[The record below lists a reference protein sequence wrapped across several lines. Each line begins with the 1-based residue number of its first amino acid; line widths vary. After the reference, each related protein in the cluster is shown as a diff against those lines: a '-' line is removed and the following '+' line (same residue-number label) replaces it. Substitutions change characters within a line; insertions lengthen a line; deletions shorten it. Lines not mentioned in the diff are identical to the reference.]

1 MVLKAMKATI
11 WHNNRCSNSR
21 GALALLQQAGA
32 DIEVI
37 DYLATPPDPATL
49 RQLLDEMGI
58 PARALLRSKEPA
70 YAELGLADRLDDEA
84 ALVEAMAMHP
94 ALINR
99 PIVRTP
105 KGTALCRPPE
115 TVRTLL

>member
-1 MVLKAMKATI
+1 MKATL

-21 GALALLQQAGA
+21 GALALLQEAGA

-37 DYLATPPDPATL
+37 NYLDTPPSAAEL
-49 RQLLDEMGI
+49 RVLLKEMGL
-58 PARALLRSKEPA
+58 PARDLLRTKEA
-70 YAELGLADRLDDEA
+70 VFAELGLAEKLDDEA
-84 ALVEAMAMHP
+84 ALIDAMAAHP

-99 PIVRTP
+99 PIVRTA

-115 TVRTLL
+115 TVHSLLD

>member
-1 MVLKAMKATI
+1 MNATI

-21 GALALLQQAGA
+21 GALALLQEAGA

-49 RQLLDEMGI
+49 RQLLDEMGM
-58 PARALLRSKEPA
+58 PARDLLRSKEAA
-70 YAELGLADRLDDEA
+70 YVELGLADKLDDEA
-84 ALVEAMAMHP
+84 ALVGAMAMHP

>member
-1 MVLKAMKATI
+1 MKATI

-21 GALALLQQAGA
+21 GALALLQEAGV

-37 DYLATPPDPATL
+37 NYLDSPPTAVQL
-49 RQLLDEMGI
+49 RTLLDAMGM
-58 PARALLRSKEPA
+58 PARDLLRSKEAA
-70 YAELGLADRLDDEA
+70 YAELGLAAKLDDEV
-84 ALVEAMAMHP
+84 ALIEAMSQHP

-99 PIVRTP
+99 PIVRTA

-115 TVRTLL
+115 TVLSLID

>member
-1 MVLKAMKATI
+1 MKATI

-21 GALALLQQAGA
+21 GALALLQAAGVE
-32 DIEVI
+32 IEI
-37 DYLATPPDPATL
+37 INYLENPPDPATL

-58 PARALLRSKEPA
+58 AARDLLRNKEAA
-70 YAELGLADRLDDEA
+70 YAELGLAEKLDDEA
-84 ALVEAMAMHP
+84 ALIDAMAMHP

-99 PIVRTP
+99 PIVRTA

-115 TVRTLL
+115 AVRTLL

>member
-1 MVLKAMKATI
+1 MKATI

-21 GALALLQQAGA
+21 GTLALLQQAGA

-37 DYLATPPDPATL
+37 DYLQDPPDPATL
-49 RQLLDEMGI
+49 RRLLDEMGM
-58 PARALLRSKEPA
+58 PARDLLRSKEPA
-70 YAELGLADRLDDEA
+70 YAELGLAGKLDDEA
-84 ALVEAMAMHP
+84 ALIDAMAMHP

-99 PIVRTP
+99 PIVRTA

-115 TVRTLL
+115 TVHALL

>member
-1 MVLKAMKATI
+1 MKATI

-21 GALALLQQAGA
+21 GALALLQEAGA
-32 DIEVI
+32 DVEVI

-49 RQLLDEMGI
+49 RRLLDEMGL
-58 PARALLRSKEPA
+58 PARDLLRRKEAA
-70 YAELGLADRLDDEA
+70 YAELGLDRHLDDDA
-84 ALVEAMAMHP
+84 ALVQAMAAHP

-99 PIVRTP
+99 PIVRTA

>member
-1 MVLKAMKATI
+1 MKATI

-21 GALALLQQAGA
+21 GVLAVLQEAGA

-37 DYLATPPDPATL
+37 DYLQDPPDPATL
-49 RQLLDEMGI
+49 RQLLDEMGM
-58 PARALLRSKEPA
+58 PARDLLRSKEAA
-70 YAELGLADRLDDEA
+70 YAELGLAEKLDDEV
-84 ALVEAMAMHP
+84 ALIEAMVMHP

-99 PIVRTP
+99 PIVRTA

-115 TVRTLL
+115 AVRALL

>member
-1 MVLKAMKATI
+1 MNATI

-21 GALALLQQAGA
+21 GALALLQEAGA

-37 DYLATPPDPATL
+37 DYLQDPPTPAML
-49 RQLLDEMGI
+49 RQLLDEMGM
-58 PARALLRSKEPA
+58 PARDLLRNKEAA
-70 YAELGLADRLDDEA
+70 YAELGLAEKLDDEA
-84 ALVEAMAMHP
+84 ALIDAMAMHP

-99 PIVRTP
+99 PIVRTA

-115 TVRTLL
+115 AVHTLL

>member
-1 MVLKAMKATI
+1 MKSVKATI

-37 DYLATPPDPATL
+37 DYLHNPPDTATL
-49 RQLLDEMGI
+49 RQLLDEMQM
-58 PARALLRSKEPA
+58 PARELLRGKESA
-70 YAELGLADRLDDEA
+70 YAELGLAEQLDDEA
-84 ALVEAMAMHP
+84 ALIDAMAMHP
-94 ALINR
+94 ELINR
-99 PIVRTP
+99 PIVRTS

-115 TVRTLL
+115 TVHTLL